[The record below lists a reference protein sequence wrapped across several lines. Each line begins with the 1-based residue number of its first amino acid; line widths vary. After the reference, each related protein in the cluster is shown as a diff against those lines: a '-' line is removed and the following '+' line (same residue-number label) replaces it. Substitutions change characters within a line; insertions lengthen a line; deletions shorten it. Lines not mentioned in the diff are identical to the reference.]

1 MPKLRPLPYLFLIFV
16 AITMTVGC
24 GQRDGQS
31 AREMYDDYKISY
43 QSMKNDKDVGR
54 LRSIS
59 HDVFDIAVMEGNE
72 TIAAHSADE
81 LIWLYGK
88 SNPEKMIEWSRKAQA
103 LYQKLDMPLHAASA
117 RIGETKGLYSM
128 RRWNESLESARNYD
142 TTLYIEDADYR
153 YFINTDIANALRWT
167 ETKNGDNA
175 HEIIQLLTDI
185 DRDNPDRLTTEDRA
199 LLAENLFYIGERD
212 SAFHKIDRALAKDVY
227 VGFKIYPYHIK
238 AEMLMELKDYESA
251 CHQFIKAINL
261 TDSLTRANRNGTN
274 NRAEGISEHYELKLE
289 TERLALER
297 SRAIN
302 VALGLGILLV
312 IVIAIAVVSRI
323 RTRNRQQVAEMSA
336 SMARL
341 EADILDSHRI
351 SDTMRDRLKALFA
364 DRFDTFNEI
373 CELWYR
379 NHESA
384 AATADMKRGMEAL
397 IARVSDPA
405 LADELDALI
414 DSCSD
419 GWMTHLGT
427 ACPDLNDDQRRL
439 AGYLFTGFSSESIMI
454 LTRRPSV
461 NSVYVAK
468 SRLKKVISDSGA
480 PDTDEILATLSLAKS
495 STTLQTDKSGKE
507 NV

>member
-1 MPKLRPLPYLFLIFV
+1 MPKLRLLPYLFLIFV
-16 AITMTVGC
+16 AFTMTVGC
-24 GQRDGQS
+24 GQRDGRS
-31 AREMYDDYKISY
+31 AREMYDDLAAFLNTNMNANPDTI
-43 QSMKNDKDVGR
+43 NLG
-54 LRSIS
+54 LIRSSALEIYEK
-59 HDVFDIAVMEGNE
+59 ALEEGND
-72 TIAAHSADE
+72 TVAANTAYMFIS
-81 LIWLYGK
+81 LYGEAD
-88 SNPEKMIEWSRKAQA
+88 PEKMIEWSRTTQSLYRKAGMQA
-103 LYQKLDMPLHAASA
+103 EAEIA
-117 RIGETKGLYSM
+117 RIGEIKGLY
-128 RRWNESLESARNYD
+128 RQNRITESLEMARDYD
-142 TTLYIEDADYR
+142 TILYNKNASYR
-153 YFINTDIANALRWT
+153 YDINTRIADALLVR
-167 ETKNGDNA
+167 GDTVMPYA
-175 HEIIQLLTDI
+175 DEIVRLLRQIDNDPTTDSL
-185 DRDNPDRLTTEDRA
+185 DSQHRA
-199 LLAENLFYIGERD
+199 LLAISLFHIGDMEN
-212 SAFHKIDRALAKDVY
+212 AFNEINKALVDAESESYGNLV
-227 VGFKIYPYHIK
+227 YPYHIK
-238 AEMLMELKDYESA
+238 AWMFADMKDYYHAFCQMVNAMSFYGQHTENEMAS
-251 CHQFIKAINL
+251 F
-261 TDSLTRANRNGTN
+261 NRTN
-274 NRAEGISEHYELKLE
+274 EGISEHYELKLE

-302 VALGLGILLV
+302 VALALGILLV

-379 NHESA
+379 NNESA

-419 GWMTHLGT
+419 GWMTHLRT

-468 SRLKKVISDSGA
+468 SRLKKAISDSGA
-480 PDTDEILATLSLAKS
+480 PDTDEILATLGLAK
-495 STTLQTDKSGKE
+495 KAGE
-507 NV
+507 

>member
-1 MPKLRPLPYLFLIFV
+1 MQILLPYLFVIFV
-16 AITMTVGC
+16 AFTMTVGC
-24 GQRDGQS
+24 GQRDGRT
-31 AREMYDDYKISY
+31 AREMYDEFETYLKSNPDTL
-43 QSMKNDKDVGR
+43 NHGR
-54 LRSIS
+54 IRSFAHEIYEK
-59 HDVFDIAVMEGNE
+59 AVKEGE
-72 TIAAHSADE
+72 DTVAANTAYN
-81 LIWLYGK
+81 LIWLYGEGA
-88 SNPEKMIEWSRKAQA
+88 PEKMIEWSRIAYTLYMRVNMQTDAA
-103 LYQKLDMPLHAASA
+103 LA
-117 RIGETKGLYSM
+117 RLGEIKGLY
-128 RRWNESLESARNYD
+128 RQNRKTESLKMARDYD
-142 TTLYIEDADYR
+142 TTLYNNNDTYK
-153 YFINTDIANALRWT
+153 YHINTGIADALFV
-167 ETKNGDNA
+167 NGDSIQPHA
-175 HEIIQLLTDI
+175 REILQLLSQI
-185 DRDNPDRLTTEDRA
+185 DHDTINTLDSDHRA
-199 LLAENLFYIGERD
+199 LMALCLYNIGERD
-212 SAFHKIDRALAKDVY
+212 SAFNEVNRALTDADSYNKQ
-227 VGFKIYPYHIK
+227 IYPYQLK
-238 AEMLMELKDYESA
+238 AWMFADMKDYYHAFCQMVNAMSFYGQHTESEMA
-251 CHQFIKAINL
+251 SFNK
-261 TDSLTRANRNGTN
+261 TT
-274 NRAEGISEHYELKLE
+274 EGISEHYELKIE

-302 VALGLGILLV
+302 VALALVILLV

-364 DRFDTFNEI
+364 ARFDTFNEI

-405 LADELDALI
+405 LADQLDALI

-419 GWMTHLGT
+419 GWMTHLRT

-439 AGYLFTGFSSESIMI
+439 AGYLFTGFSPESIMI

-468 SRLKKVISDSGA
+468 SRLKKAISDSGA
-480 PDTDEILATLSLAKS
+480 PDTDEILATLGLAK
-495 STTLQTDKSGKE
+495 KAGE
-507 NV
+507 